1 MRGAAAANELGV
13 FLRGWFGAV
22 APGEE
27 GRLCRWR
34 RRRPERFFF
43 FFFMI
48 VAVERI
54 SAAVLIST
62 LAVAE
67 TTAGSTPVRAE
78 SKPGLVTSAVLV
90 YVSV

>member
-1 MRGAAAANELGV
+1 MRGAAAANELVV
-13 FLRGWFGAV
+13 FLRGGFGAV

-48 VAVERI
+48 VTVERN

-62 LAVAE
+62 LAVAV
-67 TTAGSTPVRAE
+67 TTAGSTSVKAE
-78 SKPGLVTSAVLV
+78 SKPGW
-90 YVSV
+90 